1 MPDPAFTIL
10 TMDKLKRSLE
20 QDIQSQTLQIN
31 LQMEF
36 LRRGIAE
43 LPSPPPLQRSR
54 RYIADLQNEVHRLRT
69 LIRRL
74 PRLET
79 RLKTWVIAAY
89 YLPVYILIA
98 NMKELSIFLKA
109 VHQQY
114 TYFPRFEE
122 GQVEVATIYLVRSLI
137 ADSYHKKL
145 HTAIRQAIISPEH
158 NFLSQYGQ
166 HCAFSIIE
174 SIEDDLASV
183 PYYISNPAMP
193 EEIPEYRFDLQLGV
207 AMGLLWEFM
216 EGVALE
222 YAPLCRAVRI
232 GQTILQR
239 YPLII
244 HYFKSNGWTTPPTL
258 EAWCGYC
265 RHARN
270 LEEMHLILETTG
282 LEIGPG
288 R

>member
-10 TMDKLKRSLE
+10 SVDKLKLALE
-20 QDIQSQTLQIN
+20 KDIASQTLRRN

-36 LRRGIAE
+36 LRRGLAE
-43 LPSPPPLQRSR
+43 MPPPPPLQRSR

-69 LIRRL
+69 LIYQL

-79 RLKTWVIAAY
+79 RLKAWVAVAD

-98 NMKELSIFLKA
+98 QIKELRTFLTA
-109 VHQQY
+109 AHNQY
-114 TYFPRFEE
+114 AYFPPFEE
-122 GQVEVATIYLVRSLI
+122 GQVEVATIYLVRALI

-145 HTAIRQAIISPEH
+145 HTAIRQAIITPEH
-158 NFLSQYGQ
+158 NFLRTYGEN
-166 HCAFSIIE
+166 CAYRIMMAQSD
-174 SIEDDLASV
+174 ED
-183 PYYISNPAMP
+183 PIPGYITRPAMP

-207 AMGLLWEFM
+207 AMGLLGEFM
-216 EGVALE
+216 EGIVPA

-232 GQTILQR
+232 GQTILR
-239 YPLII
+239 RNPLII
-244 HYFKSNGWTTPPTL
+244 HYFKTCGWTTAPTL
-258 EAWCGYC
+258 EAWYDYC
-265 RHARN
+265 PHARN
-270 LEEMHLILETTG
+270 LEEMRAILETTG